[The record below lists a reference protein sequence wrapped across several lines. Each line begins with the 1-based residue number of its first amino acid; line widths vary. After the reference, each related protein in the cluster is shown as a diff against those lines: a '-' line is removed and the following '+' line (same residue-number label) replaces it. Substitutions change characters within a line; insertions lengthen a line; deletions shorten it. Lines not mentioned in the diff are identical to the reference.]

1 MEDSKKKM
9 LREVSHDRL
18 TPKKRDDLVQSEI
31 FGDFLQIV
39 VFVILFEPLIVILVS
54 LDTKFITSL
63 EQIITRPLYNG
74 RLSYTR
80 YYHKPAGIN
89 GSITLTLQIHM

>member
-31 FGDFLQIV
+31 FGN
-39 VFVILFEPLIVILVS
+39 FE
-54 LDTKFITSL
+54 DDEL
-63 EQIITRPLYNG
+63 EYDDQTMII
-74 RLSYTR
+74 
-80 YYHKPAGIN
+80 
-89 GSITLTLQIHM
+89 